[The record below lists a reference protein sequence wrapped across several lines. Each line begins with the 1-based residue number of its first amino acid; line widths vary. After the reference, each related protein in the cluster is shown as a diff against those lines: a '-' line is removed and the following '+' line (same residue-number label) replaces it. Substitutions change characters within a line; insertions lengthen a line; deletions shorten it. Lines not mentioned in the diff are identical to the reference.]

1 MSATSASIRAT
12 PLVWRWPAWTTVEGD
27 RYFIAFTDTAVF
39 AWGFAHESPMNPFMR
54 TPVAV
59 WPGLLEGMPA
69 HLEPVTRD
77 ARFQIA
83 GTFMA
88 TAAFWSERGQP
99 WRTGS
104 ATAPTDK
111 PDADGAE
118 ELFELL
124 LDGGPQA
131 YARFAQE
138 YLEMSPREAAVEAV
152 YQSESLDP
160 TILAE
165 LNPDAQYLDVRQ
177 QVDAMGRF
185 RAVTDVR
192 KCRDERVDDLRHTAA
207 QRRYASNPCAAEC
220 PGRH

>member
-1 MSATSASIRAT
+1 MAALLERLPSRDRLRELSVALAVLDAAMSPKDGPDERYFRFDPRDPSGVALASMDNGQ
-12 PLVWRWPAWTTVEGD
+12 GD

-39 AWGFAHESPMNPFMR
+39 GWGFAHESPMNPFMR

-69 HLEPVTRD
+69 HLEPLTQE

-88 TAAFWSERGQP
+88 TATFWSEHGQP

-124 LDGGPQA
+124 LDDSPQD

-138 YLEMSPREAAVEAV
+138 YLEMSPREAVVEAV
-152 YQSESLDP
+152 YQSEPLDP
-160 TILAE
+160 TIFAE
-165 LNPDAQYLDVRQ
+165 LNPDAPYEDGRQ
-177 QVDAMGRF
+177 QVDAMGLF
-185 RAVTDVR
+185 A
-192 KCRDERVDDLRHTAA
+192 
-207 QRRYASNPCAAEC
+207 P
-220 PGRH
+220 